1 MPYSHAIL
9 FDLVLRGL
17 YDSVGLWNKCNR
29 AYDKFMGNNNGTS
42 AHIPKNP
49 QLVVL
54 DEGSAVDSAS
64 RKAAIADTDMVD
76 VPFKIL
82 TLPMLQE
89 IEDQILLGNMNINNF
104 IMDADAAF
112 SNKADALVLAE
123 AVASAHADNKLES
136 LGPVLSYEDISMVD
150 QRFNILNIPRSQR
163 IIVIPAAR
171 TMEFQNLDI
180 VKQAMAFNKELLTGG
195 VTVIDNK
202 KFYIS
207 SVAPQI
213 GGRDTVYGLSAQQMV
228 VVLKGYMERKEVYST
243 VTRKTAIDYN
253 SGLAVKLARS
263 VGAITVKMK
272 AAA

>member
-29 AYDKFMGNNNGTS
+29 AYDKFMGNNQGTS

-54 DEGSAVDSAS
+54 DEGSAVDSAD

-123 AVASAHADNKLES
+123 AASGAHADNKLDS
-136 LGPVLSYEDISMVD
+136 KTDVISYEDITMID
-150 QRFNILNIPRSQR
+150 QRFNILNIPQNQR
-163 IIVIPAAR
+163 IIVVPAAR
-171 TMEFQNLDI
+171 TQEFKNLDI

-195 VTVIDNK
+195 VSVIDNK
-202 KFYIS
+202 QFYIS
-207 SVAPQI
+207 SVAPKVA
-213 GGRDTVYGLSAQQMV
+213 GKDALYGLSTQQMV

-243 VTRKTAIDYN
+243 VTRKTAVDYN

-263 VGAITVKMK
+263 EGAVIIKMK